1 MSLNEVRGLFTL
13 VLPSIVLLPSL
24 ASVSSHPV
32 LAPAGQGREP
42 DNVSLSSSWPDL
54 HRQVWL

>member
-1 MSLNEVRGLFTL
+1 MRLNKVIGLFTL

-24 ASVSSHPV
+24 TSVSSHPI
-32 LAPAGQGREP
+32 LAPAGQDREP
-42 DNVSLSSSWPDL
+42 DNVSLSSSWTDL

>member
-1 MSLNEVRGLFTL
+1 MRLNTIIGLFTL
-13 VLPSIVLLPSL
+13 VLPSIVLPPSL

-42 DNVSLSSSWPDL
+42 DDASLSSSWPDL